1 VFQKFTN
8 WIKGC
13 YLHQSNWIKVIIL
26 KYGGYQYFIE
36 KLLLETKKN
45 QAENRR
51 KCKNAYSKEY
61 TDYICVDDLGVL
73 LKPDFLSRHLQ
84 IILKKNNLKHIRYHD
99 LRHSCASLLIANG
112 ISLKEIQD
120 WLGHSD
126 YGTTVNIKYPH
137 KFKVTVK
144 AAWCMYFN
152 LQGYF
157 LCRFLK
163 S

>member
-1 VFQKFTN
+1 M
-8 WIKGC
+8 
-13 YLHQSNWIKVIIL
+13 
-26 KYGGYQYFIE
+26 
-36 KLLLETKKN
+36 
-45 QAENRR
+45 A
-51 KCKNAYSKEY
+51 CKNAYIKEY

-112 ISLKEIQD
+112 VSLKEIQD

-144 AAWCMYFN
+144 SA
-152 LQGYF
+152 
-157 LCRFLK
+157 
-163 S
+163 

>member
-1 VFQKFTN
+1 MPL
-8 WIKGC
+8 IPD
-13 YLHQSNWIKVIIL
+13 
-26 KYGGYQYFIE
+26 IE
-36 KLLLETKKN
+36 KLQIETKKK
-45 QAENRR
+45 QDENRR

-112 ISLKEIQD
+112 VSLKEIQD

-126 YGTTVNIKYPH
+126 YGTTIKKYIQDQE
-137 KFKVTVK
+137 KADIALDKLSVK
-144 AAWCMYFN
+144 EYADPFH
-152 LQGYF
+152 
-157 LCRFLK
+157 
-163 S
+163 